1 MSAQVALPLALG
13 GAAAGVR
20 CARPPASG
28 RRALL
33 VEDDPLTRKVV
44 SRLLR
49 RCAFDVHEVVDGR
62 QALEA
67 LARDDFDLVLSDQN
81 MPQMTGLELLSRLDN
96 VFRGRRRPLF
106 VMMSSQLD
114 VAKVRRS
121 RLLGAKRFLPKPI
134 SVADLQT
141 VLRDTE
147 GGKGEACAAAPAT
160 LFCGEANVDDAAVA
174 VAAQALGKEGVAMV
188 NIKRVHSSEDVLLQ
202 LPLTVSQ
209 LAPVSAIDGAAPGT
223 SLGGSFSAFRQ
234 TPAAEAVA
242 AEERRQQQLKQQHQ
256 RRRQQQVEAVLQR
269 VVQQQRQ
276 QQEVEALQ
284 SLLMQQRQQQ
294 EVEAQRRLL
303 MQQRKKQEV
312 EAQQRLLMQQR
323 QQAQAM
329 QQRQQAQAHLVAPP
343 APAIEAAQAPPIH
356 SRISCNPVPAKERRA
371 AALEKY
377 RLKRKNRCWD
387 KKVRYESRQ
396 RVAVNRLRVTG
407 RFAKKSEIAAA
418 QLLMADTEALS
429 PAPALAEGT
438 SSEAE

>member
-1 MSAQVALPLALG
+1 MPN
-13 GAAAGVR
+13 
-20 CARPPASG
+20 
-28 RRALL
+28 
-33 VEDDPLTRKVV
+33 
-44 SRLLR
+44 
-49 RCAFDVHEVVDGR
+49 